1 MKNVVGR
8 YLYDPNYFIEVL
20 TGFNR
25 FKQLQFIKLL
35 KPVKT
40 VKSGLGELQA
50 RWL

>member
-35 KPVKT
+35 KPVK
-40 VKSGLGELQA
+40 SGLGELQA